1 MSDSQSPSQHR
12 GFVAG
17 LVLAGGRSLRFGSE
31 KAAALLDGRPLLLWA
46 AGRLTKTC
54 AAVAVSARPG
64 TQAEALAQADGLPV
78 LYDAQGDADGPLSGI
93 KAGLIWAQG
102 LGARALAVSPC
113 DAPLL
118 PGDLFERLIRGA
130 EQTGA
135 AMAWT
140 IDGRQPLCAL
150 WPVTALNLVAEALT
164 SGSHPAVWKVLE
176 EAGANRVLFE
186 TREAFANVNTREDLA
201 AAHVAL
207 QKMRQTDP

>member
-1 MSDSQSPSQHR
+1 MSASQTPSLDR
-12 GFVAG
+12 GSVAG
-17 LVLAGGRSLRFGSE
+17 LVLAGGRSLRFGGE

-46 AGRLTKTC
+46 ADRLRTTC
-54 AAVAVSARPG
+54 AAIAVSARPG

-78 LYDAQGDADGPLSGI
+78 LHDAPGDADGPLSGI

-118 PGDLFERLIRGA
+118 PDDLFARLVRGT

-140 IDGRQPLCAL
+140 LDGRQPLCAV
-150 WPVTALNLVAEALT
+150 WPVGAVDLVKAALAG
-164 SGSHPAVWKVLE
+164 GSHPPVWKVLE
-176 EAGANRVLFE
+176 EAGAARVLFE
-186 TREAFANVNTREDLA
+186 TPEAFANLNTREDLT
-201 AAHVAL
+201 AAHIAL
-207 QKMRQTDP
+207 QQPRQFPT